1 MKELNAEA
9 YVSCLT
15 LISASGSS
23 FIAINLGQ
31 DLMGGCSLSGRAC
44 SDWDCLLA
52 LKERWHGM
60 SDIRT
65 MLQVHNESSK
75 MFSLFIFGLIS
86 LPFRFTFLF
95 FVFFNQNS
103 TCNVGQECGWAG
115 RQRGRVSGEVQR
127 WYERVPEA
135 LMFLGRLQTATDNLM
150 IWERR
155 PFKIPGPSWPQSSS
169 PAVTNAL
176 IWQG

>member
-31 DLMGGCSLSGRAC
+31 ELMGGCSLCNRAC

-52 LKERWHGM
+52 STERWHGM
-60 SDIRT
+60 F
-65 MLQVHNESSK
+65 LQWCKPTTNPQRC
-75 MFSLFIFGLIS
+75 FSFHFPLGLVLFLHWSILFHFFLIIK
-86 LPFRFTFLF
+86 R
-95 FVFFNQNS
+95 NWRCRARMQ
-103 TCNVGQECGWAG
+103 AG
-115 RQRGRVSGEVQR
+115 RETERACFGELQR
-127 WYERVPEA
+127 WYEQVSEA

-150 IWERR
+150 IWEYR
-155 PFKIPGPSWPQSSS
+155 PF
-169 PAVTNAL
+169 
-176 IWQG
+176 